1 MEIINDLTQAIDMP
15 ECAATIG
22 VFDGVHAG
30 HQFVIKQMMA
40 DAQQQG
46 YKSMVI
52 TFDRLPQQLFVP
64 DFQPQLLTSLDE
76 KCQLIEGLGV
86 DYLVVLPFTQEMAS
100 LTARE
105 FMAQVLQQRLGV
117 KVLRIG
123 YDNRFGRGRSESFD
137 DYVGFGRELGMVV
150 RQATEKDIEGFS
162 DAVSSS
168 FIRRLMADEGRV
180 GDARR
185 LLTRAY
191 QLRGRVVSGE
201 HIGTGL
207 GYPTANIEPENS
219 DKLLPLAGVYAV
231 WVSIEGGQRM
241 PAMMNIGCRPTFNGQ
256 RQTLEVNILDFSG
269 DLYGR
274 TLTIGF
280 VDRVRSEQR
289 FASPEQLIAQLE
301 ADRAYV
307 RNLFKIQK

>member
-86 DYLVVLPFTQEMAS
+86 DYLVVLPFTQEMAC

-274 TLTIGF
+274 TLTIGV

>member
-1 MEIINDLTQAIDMP
+1 MEIISDLTQAMNMP

-22 VFDGVHAG
+22 VFDGVHVG
-30 HQFVIKQMMA
+30 HQFVIRQMMD
-40 DAQQQG
+40 DAQQLG

-64 DFQPQLLTSLDE
+64 DFQPQLLTTLEE
-76 KCQLIEGLGV
+76 KCRLIETLGV
-86 DYLVVLPFTQEMAS
+86 DYLVVLPFTHEMAS

-117 KVLRIG
+117 KVLRTG
-123 YDNRFGRGRSESFD
+123 YDNRFGRGRSEGFA
-137 DYVGFGRELGMVV
+137 DYVCFGRELGIDV

-168 FIRRLMADEGRV
+168 LIRRLLVDDGRV
-180 GDARR
+180 ADARR

-191 QLRGRVVSGE
+191 QLKGRVVNGE

-207 GYPTANIEPENS
+207 GYPTANIELENS
-219 DKLLPLAGVYAV
+219 DKLLPQAGVYAV
-231 WVSIEGGQRM
+231 WASVEDGQRM

-269 DLYGR
+269 NLYGR

-280 VDRVRSEQR
+280 VERVRSEQR
-289 FASPEQLIAQLE
+289 FASSEELIAQLE
-301 ADRAYV
+301 SDKAFV
-307 RNLFKIQK
+307 RNIFANL

>member
-1 MEIINDLTQAIDMP
+1 MEIISDLTQAMNMP

-22 VFDGVHAG
+22 VFDGVHVG
-30 HQFVIKQMMA
+30 HQFVIRQMMD
-40 DAQQQG
+40 DAQQLG

-64 DFQPQLLTSLDE
+64 DFQPQLLTTLEE
-76 KCQLIEGLGV
+76 KCRLIETLGV
-86 DYLVVLPFTQEMAS
+86 DYLVVLPFTREMAS

-117 KVLRIG
+117 KVLRTG
-123 YDNRFGRGRSESFD
+123 YDNRFGRGRSEGFA
-137 DYVGFGRELGMVV
+137 DYVCFGRELGIDV

-168 FIRRLMADEGRV
+168 LIRRLLADDGRV
-180 GDARR
+180 ADARR

-191 QLRGRVVSGE
+191 QLKGRVVNGE

-207 GYPTANIEPENS
+207 GYPTANIELENS
-219 DKLLPLAGVYAV
+219 DKLLPQAGVYAV
-231 WVSIEGGQRM
+231 WASVEDGQRM

-256 RQTLEVNILDFSG
+256 RQTLEVNILDFNG

-280 VDRVRSEQR
+280 VERVRSEQR
-289 FASPEQLIAQLE
+289 FASSEELIAQLE
-301 ADRAYV
+301 ADKAFV
-307 RNLFKIQK
+307 RNIFANL

>member
-1 MEIINDLTQAIDMP
+1 MEIISDLTQAMNMP

-22 VFDGVHAG
+22 VFDGVHVG
-30 HQFVIKQMMA
+30 HQFVIRQMMD
-40 DAQQQG
+40 DAQQLG

-64 DFQPQLLTSLDE
+64 DFQPQLLTTLDE
-76 KCQLIEGLGV
+76 KCRLIETLGV
-86 DYLVVLPFTQEMAS
+86 DYLVVLPFTHEMAS

-117 KVLRIG
+117 KVLRTG
-123 YDNRFGRGRSESFD
+123 YDNRFGRGRSEGFA
-137 DYVGFGRELGMVV
+137 DYVCFGRELGIDV

-168 FIRRLMADEGRV
+168 LIRRLLVDDGRV
-180 GDARR
+180 ADARC

-191 QLRGRVVSGE
+191 QLKGRVVNGE

-207 GYPTANIEPENS
+207 GYPTANIELENS
-219 DKLLPLAGVYAV
+219 DKLLPQAGVYAV
-231 WVSIEGGQRM
+231 WASVEDGQRM
-241 PAMMNIGCRPTFNGQ
+241 PAMMNIGCRPTFGGQ

-269 DLYGR
+269 NLYGR

-280 VDRVRSEQR
+280 VERVRSEQR
-289 FASPEQLIAQLE
+289 FASSEELIAQLE
-301 ADRAYV
+301 ADKAFV
-307 RNLFKIQK
+307 RNIFANL

>member
-86 DYLVVLPFTQEMAS
+86 DYLVVLPFTQEMAC

-150 RQATEKDIEGFS
+150 RQATEKDIEGFG

>member
-1 MEIINDLTQAIDMP
+1 MEIISDLTQAINMP

-22 VFDGVHAG
+22 VFDGVHVG
-30 HQFVIKQMMA
+30 HQFVIRQMMD
-40 DAQQQG
+40 DAQQLG

-64 DFQPQLLTSLDE
+64 DFQPQLLTTLDE
-76 KCQLIEGLGV
+76 KCRLIETLGV
-86 DYLVVLPFTQEMAS
+86 DYLVVLPFTHEMAS

-117 KVLRIG
+117 KVLRTG
-123 YDNRFGRGRSESFD
+123 YDNRFGRGRSEGFA
-137 DYVGFGRELGMVV
+137 DYVCFGRELGIDV

-168 FIRRLMADEGRV
+168 LIRRLLVDDGRV
-180 GDARR
+180 ADARR

-191 QLRGRVVSGE
+191 QLKGRVVNGE

-207 GYPTANIEPENS
+207 GYPTANIELENS
-219 DKLLPLAGVYAV
+219 DKLLPQAGVYAV
-231 WVSIEGGQRM
+231 WASVEDGQRM

-269 DLYGR
+269 NLYGR

-280 VDRVRSEQR
+280 VERVRSEQR
-289 FASPEQLIAQLE
+289 FASSEELIAQLE
-301 ADRAYV
+301 SDKAFV
-307 RNLFKIQK
+307 RNIFANL

>member
-1 MEIINDLTQAIDMP
+1 MEIISDLTQAMNMP

-22 VFDGVHAG
+22 VFDGVHIG
-30 HQFVIKQMMA
+30 HQFVIRQMMD
-40 DAQQQG
+40 DAQQLG

-64 DFQPQLLTSLDE
+64 DFQPQLLTTLEE
-76 KCQLIEGLGV
+76 KCRLIETLGV
-86 DYLVVLPFTQEMAS
+86 DYLVVLPFTHEMAS

-117 KVLRIG
+117 KVLRTG
-123 YDNRFGRGRSESFD
+123 YDNRFGRGRSEGFA
-137 DYVGFGRELGMVV
+137 DYVCFGRELGIDV

-168 FIRRLMADEGRV
+168 LIRRLLADDGRV
-180 GDARR
+180 ADARR

-191 QLRGRVVSGE
+191 QLKGRVVNGE

-207 GYPTANIEPENS
+207 GYPTANIELENS
-219 DKLLPLAGVYAV
+219 DKLLPQAGVYAV
-231 WVSIEGGQRM
+231 WASVEDGQRM

-269 DLYGR
+269 NLYGR

-280 VDRVRSEQR
+280 VERVRSEQR
-289 FASPEQLIAQLE
+289 FASSEELIAQLE
-301 ADRAYV
+301 SDKAFV
-307 RNLFKIQK
+307 RNIFANL

>member
-1 MEIINDLTQAIDMP
+1 MEIISDLTQAMNMP

-22 VFDGVHAG
+22 VFDGVHVG
-30 HQFVIKQMMA
+30 HQFVIRQMMD
-40 DAQQQG
+40 DAQQLG

-64 DFQPQLLTSLDE
+64 DFQPQLLTTLDE
-76 KCQLIEGLGV
+76 KCRLIETLGV
-86 DYLVVLPFTQEMAS
+86 DYLVVLPFTHEMAS

-117 KVLRIG
+117 KVLRTG
-123 YDNRFGRGRSESFD
+123 YDNRFGRGRSEGFA
-137 DYVGFGRELGMVV
+137 DYVYFGRELGIDV

-168 FIRRLMADEGRV
+168 LIRRLLVDDGRV
-180 GDARR
+180 ADARR

-191 QLRGRVVSGE
+191 QLKGRVVNGE

-207 GYPTANIEPENS
+207 GYPTANIELENS
-219 DKLLPLAGVYAV
+219 DKLLPQAGVYAV
-231 WVSIEGGQRM
+231 WASVEDGQRM

-269 DLYGR
+269 NLYGR

-280 VDRVRSEQR
+280 VERVRSEQR
-289 FASPEQLIAQLE
+289 FASSEELIAQLE
-301 ADRAYV
+301 SDKAFV
-307 RNLFKIQK
+307 RNIFANL

>member
-1 MEIINDLTQAIDMP
+1 MEIISDLTQAMNMP

-22 VFDGVHAG
+22 VFDGVHVG
-30 HQFVIKQMMA
+30 HQFVIRQMME
-40 DAQQQG
+40 DAQQLG

-64 DFQPQLLTSLDE
+64 DFQPQLLTTLDE
-76 KCQLIEGLGV
+76 KCRLIETLGV
-86 DYLVVLPFTQEMAS
+86 DYLVVLPFTHEMAS

-117 KVLRIG
+117 KVLRTG
-123 YDNRFGRGRSESFD
+123 YDNRFGRGRSEGFA
-137 DYVGFGRELGMVV
+137 DYVCFGRELGIDV

-168 FIRRLMADEGRV
+168 LIRRLLVDDGRV
-180 GDARR
+180 ADARR

-191 QLRGRVVSGE
+191 QLKGRVVNGE

-207 GYPTANIEPENS
+207 GYPTANIELENS
-219 DKLLPLAGVYAV
+219 DKLLPQAGVYAV
-231 WVSIEGGQRM
+231 WASIEDGQRM

-269 DLYGR
+269 NLYGR

-280 VDRVRSEQR
+280 VERVRSEQR
-289 FASPEQLIAQLE
+289 FASSEELIAQLE
-301 ADRAYV
+301 SDKAFV
-307 RNLFKIQK
+307 RNIFANL

>member
-1 MEIINDLTQAIDMP
+1 MEIISDLTQAMNMP

-22 VFDGVHAG
+22 VFDGVHVG
-30 HQFVIKQMMA
+30 HQFVIRQMMD
-40 DAQQQG
+40 DAQQLG

-64 DFQPQLLTSLDE
+64 DFQPQLLTTLDE
-76 KCQLIEGLGV
+76 KCRLIETLGV
-86 DYLVVLPFTQEMAS
+86 DYLVVLPFTHEMAS

-117 KVLRIG
+117 KVLRTG
-123 YDNRFGRGRSESFD
+123 YDNRFGRGRSEGFA
-137 DYVGFGRELGMVV
+137 DYVCFGRELGIDV

-168 FIRRLMADEGRV
+168 LIRRLLVDDGRV
-180 GDARR
+180 ADARC

-191 QLRGRVVSGE
+191 QLKGRVVNGE

-207 GYPTANIEPENS
+207 GYPTANIELENS
-219 DKLLPLAGVYAV
+219 DKLLPQAGVYAV
-231 WVSIEGGQRM
+231 WASVEDGQRM

-269 DLYGR
+269 NLYGR

-280 VDRVRSEQR
+280 VERVRSEQR
-289 FASPEQLIAQLE
+289 FASSEELIAQLE
-301 ADRAYV
+301 SDKAFV
-307 RNLFKIQK
+307 RNIFANL

>member
-40 DAQQQG
+40 DAQQRG
-46 YKSMVI
+46 YKSIVI
-52 TFDRLPQQLFVP
+52 TFDRLPQLLFVP

-105 FMAQVLQQRLGV
+105 FMVQVLQQRLGV

-168 FIRRLMADEGRV
+168 LIRRLMADEGRV

-231 WVSIEGGQRM
+231 WVCIEGGQRM

>member
-301 ADRAYV
+301 TDRAYV